1 MTEICNWI
9 AQSGHFN
16 VLCICG
22 TFMALAV
29 LWALRD
35 RITGISVSRQDGF
48 RLITGDADLILDLHG
63 KLDPIDHY
71 CMTQI
76 AEHTELMELLPVTK
90 QSTLRTAF
98 INQLANETLRV
109 SAYANHHARELQS
122 DYIAYCEK
130 RLIRIHS
137 RIHRFLWLLK
147 GEKPDAEIIA
157 RYLERWLLL
166 VVMPPVLDACKK
178 KVAYYDSLLMLRK
191 NISVSLQHSIQGW
204 RDKNSKYIE
213 TLTALTTK
221 LQEGPE
227 LLFGIDFSWKRSGIY
242 SNDRLLATG
251 HNQGR
256 IDNG

>member
-1 MTEICNWI
+1 MVDFVNWI

-16 VLCICG
+16 VFCICG
-22 TFMALAV
+22 AFV
-29 LWALRD
+29 LCTILLVLRD
-35 RITGISVSRQDGF
+35 RITGVSINRQDGF
-48 RLITGDADLILDLHG
+48 RLVTGDADLILDLHG
-63 KLDPIDHY
+63 KLDPIDHN

-76 AEHTELMELLPVTK
+76 AEHTEIMELLPVTK

-109 SAYANHHARELQS
+109 SAYANHHARELKL
-122 DYIAYCEK
+122 DHIAYCEK
-130 RLIRIHS
+130 RLTRIHA

-147 GEKPDAEIIA
+147 GEKPDAEVIV

-178 KVAYYDSLLMLRK
+178 KVAYYDSLLTPRK
-191 NISVSLQHSIQGW
+191 SISVNLRHSIQGW
-204 RDKNSKYIE
+204 QDKNVKYIE
-213 TLTALTTK
+213 TLTALMAK

-227 LLFGIDFSWKRSGIY
+227 PLFGIDFSWKRSGIY
-242 SNDRLLATG
+242 SNDGLLATG

-256 IDNG
+256 TDNG